1 MSDPDNFILSM
12 TDSSIS
18 AQLNLRKGNFTLD
31 VELSLPAA
39 GVTVLFGRSGCGKTT
54 LLRALA
60 GLEKPQGVLH
70 FREQVWQ
77 DTKSFLPTHQ
87 RPIAY
92 VFQEASLFAHL
103 DVRANLEFGYQ
114 RIPLSQ
120 RRITFDDAV
129 QLLGVDTLLQRK
141 TQQLSGGE
149 RQRVAIARALLTSP
163 QWILMDEPLASL
175 DAESKADI
183 LPYLEHLRHQLAI
196 PILYITHSIDEML
209 RLADYLVLM
218 DAGRI
223 RASGAPN
230 GLLTN
235 PDLPLAYLDEAAA
248 IMDAVILS
256 HDDRYY
262 LTTVQVPGG
271 VLTTTRSHL
280 PVGSATRVRILA
292 RDVSITLSPP
302 QHSSILNC
310 LQTQVLDIT
319 PDHNPARVLVRL
331 ALSSDNKNNAAPE
344 LFCILARITRRSA
357 DQLALSAG
365 MTVYAQIK
373 AVALMV

>member
-1 MSDPDNFILSM
+1 MSDPG
-12 TDSSIS
+12 IS
-18 AQLNLRKGNFTLD
+18 AQFNFNKGSFTLD
-31 VELSLPAA
+31 VELSLPAT

-60 GLEKPQGVLH
+60 GLEKTDGVLH
-70 FREQVWQ
+70 FGEHIWQ
-77 DTKSFLPTHQ
+77 DKKTFLPTHQ

-92 VFQEASLFAHL
+92 VFQEASLFSHL

-120 RRITFDDAV
+120 RRIAFDDAV
-129 QLLGVDTLLQRK
+129 QLLGVDALLQRK
-141 TQQLSGGE
+141 TQHLSGGE

-196 PILYITHSIDEML
+196 PILYVTHASDEML

-218 DAGRI
+218 EAGRVH
-223 RASGAPN
+223 ANGTPN
-230 GLLTN
+230 NLLTN
-235 PDLPLAYLDEAAA
+235 PNLPLAYLDDAAA
-248 IMDAVILS
+248 IMDAIILS
-256 HDDRYY
+256 HDDRYH

-280 PVGSATRVRILA
+280 SVGSATRVRILA

-331 ALSSDNKNNAAPE
+331 ALISDNQNNSSTQAH
-344 LFCILARITRRSA
+344 CILARITHRST

-365 MTVYAQIK
+365 LKVYAQIK